1 MPWRCAALEDLDN
14 DHATAAAWARAREGR
29 LVAIMMIGIGSL
41 ALGLLATE
49 QLAGAIDVVG
59 AGGLGEQAV
68 VADAV
73 QALGQYVRQKAP
85 NELAGRQRSYGRKL
99 VTA

>member
-1 MPWRCAALEDLDN
+1 MPWRCAALEDLDD

-73 QALGQYVRQKAP
+73 QALGQDVG
-85 NELAGRQRSYGRKL
+85 EGAGDEIGCCEGL
-99 VTA
+99 PLFGVGAL